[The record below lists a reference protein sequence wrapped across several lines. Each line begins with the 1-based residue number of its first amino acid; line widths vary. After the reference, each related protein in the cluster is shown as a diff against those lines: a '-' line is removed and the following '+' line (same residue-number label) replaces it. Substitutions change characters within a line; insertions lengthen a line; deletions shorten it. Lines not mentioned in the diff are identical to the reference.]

1 VHQRLSPGAIVAGFA
16 PRSQLRLVSSDHE
29 GYAKGKTAKDKSVPL
44 NIGDHLAERFEITA
58 CLGRGDS
65 AVTYAAYS
73 LETQTPVV
81 IKEVALSGIESWK
94 QLQLFEREA
103 EVLSHI
109 HHPAIPDFLDYFEL
123 EQAGIMHLYLITE
136 KVPGRNLAEMLA
148 ENWLADENFCIRIS
162 QQLLPILSYLHAFNP
177 PIIHRDIKPSNLMW
191 DGQQLYLI
199 DFGGVQGLFNSEG
212 AGGSTVIGTF
222 GYMAP
227 EQYHGRSVPATDLYA
242 LGATLIHLL
251 AGRSPAQMPQ
261 RNMKVLFR
269 TYVDCSAAF
278 ARWLDHLVQPEA
290 QQRLSSA
297 QAALQALPQ
306 TKAPV
311 HSQAVLP
318 KPRTAPRPSITTR
331 TTRDSLP
338 SLGDGLWPP
347 GTVLWDTYTLTEV
360 LGQGSAITTYS
371 ADHAEQGP
379 VVIKTLLF
387 NNLEGWKNYELF
399 EREVKTLQQLQHPR
413 IPRFLDWR
421 SEVEGQSQRFYL
433 VSQRVEGETLAQ
445 RLQQGWRPT
454 EAEIWDIAAQILEI
468 LDYLQS
474 QPAPFIHRDLKPS
487 NLILDRD
494 NRIHLIDFGAVHH
507 LFRPQGAGGSTVVGT
522 FGYMAPEQFL
532 GRAVTA
538 TDLYSLAMTL
548 IHLLTG
554 KAPADM
560 PQLDLKPNF
569 DPFLNTTPELRE
581 WLHYLCEPALEKR
594 CQSARQAHTILL
606 DLTSEII
613 HNPTLMN
620 LGSPPGERIRQM
632 ASNQQIKWVV
642 APPPEQQ
649 YYSKLKYWHQQVS
662 IGAFLL
668 ASPLCVFL
676 GSHWVTQLT
685 MHSSQGAA
693 MGGIQTIFLVI
704 FSLLVSAITSLGV
717 IIPASIL
724 RMCLDQIYQPQYIA
738 EATFTLT
745 ANKFR
750 IHRNQDNY
758 SDRIFENIADFE
770 FNRIPLLKKPSTNRK
785 QYNHKIDIEKITAVY
800 YRPLRTWK
808 LLYHSP
814 FYEFIFLQD
823 DGSYAR
829 SVMAMSANEARW
841 FQLALLAAIT
851 RYQFPKV
858 GEALRRRS
866 EDYQQR
872 LLPPGGE

>member
-1 VHQRLSPGAIVAGFA
+1 M
-16 PRSQLRLVSSDHE
+16 
-29 GYAKGKTAKDKSVPL
+29 PL
-44 NIGDHLAERFEITA
+44 NIGEHLAERFEITA

-65 AVTYAAYS
+65 AVTYAAHN
-73 LETQTPVV
+73 LETHTSVV

-103 EVLSHI
+103 EVLSQI
-109 HHPAIPDFLDYFEL
+109 HHPYIPDFLDYFEI
-123 EQAGIMHLYLITE
+123 EQAGVMHLYLVTE

-148 ENWLADENFCIRIS
+148 DNWLANEDFCIRIS

-227 EQYHGRSVPATDLYA
+227 EQYHGRAVPATDLYA

-290 QQRLSSA
+290 QQRLPSA
-297 QAALQALPQ
+297 QMALQALPQ
-306 TKAPV
+306 NQAPAL
-311 HSQAVLP
+311 SQPALP
-318 KPRTAPRPSITTR
+318 KARITPRPAVTTR

-338 SLGDGLWPP
+338 SLGAGTWAP

-371 ADHAEQGP
+371 AEHPEQGP

-387 NNLEGWKNYELF
+387 GSLEGWKNYELF

-421 SEVEGQSQRFYL
+421 SESEGQSQRFYL

-454 EAEIWDIAAQILEI
+454 EIEIWDIAAQILEI

-548 IHLLTG
+548 VHLLTG

-606 DLTSEII
+606 DLTSELLN
-613 HNPTLMN
+613 NPTLMS

-632 ASNQQIKWVV
+632 AGGLHLKWVISP
-642 APPPEQQ
+642 APEQARYGQ
-649 YYSKLKYWHQQVS
+649 LKRWHQQLSMGTLVLTSPFLLFVS
-662 IGAFLL
+662 IQFAL
-668 ASPLCVFL
+668 
-676 GSHWVTQLT
+676 
-685 MHSSQGAA
+685 
-693 MGGIQTIFLVI
+693 QTVK
-704 FSLLVSAITSLGV
+704 SLGV
-717 IIPASIL
+717 IHPLGWLQIVILSLLFSALNSLLIVIPAVIL
-724 RMCLDQIYQPQYIA
+724 RMGLDKLYQPQHLA
-738 EATFTLT
+738 ESTLT
-745 ANKFR
+745 LTPTQLN

-758 SDRIFENIADFE
+758 SDRIIETLTANEIRSEAAQTLE
-770 FNRIPLLKKPSTNRK
+770 RR
-785 QYNHKIDIEKITAVY
+785 QYNHHIILAQIAAVY

-808 LLYHSP
+808 LLYHTP
-814 FYEFIFLQD
+814 FYEFIFLRD

-829 SVMAMSANEARW
+829 SIMAMNANEARW
-841 FQLALLAAIT
+841 LHLVLLATIT
-851 RYQFPKV
+851 QSRPPESGQ
-858 GEALRRRS
+858 ALRARS